1 MFWPMKSANT
11 GNFQFTPFL
20 KRSVFFSLR
29 FPFFCSVGMFLS
41 LQIA

>member
-11 GNFQFTPFL
+11 GNFHLPFL